1 MRGSYI
7 NPLLSLCVH
16 VAQNCVKLYFFGS
29 KIPIRLYTISEGPF
43 SCPKMSSHRTYSSSA
58 PKYDTQR
65 PGRTYASPTPES
77 YHGRQ
82 FVNAGAQ
89 EQYWNSRG
97 STEVWDPSKPL
108 SSVAARPDTYGLAHS
123 YHESTMEHE
132 YSDPYK
138 KRPNPYTARTKADYD
153 VYKRPSEGHGGIAE
167 EVRRYKDTPVGRKTS
182 PHDYH
187 RDNLIKG
194 KNLAKEGRDMANM

>member
-1 MRGSYI
+1 
-7 NPLLSLCVH
+7 
-16 VAQNCVKLYFFGS
+16 
-29 KIPIRLYTISEGPF
+29 
-43 SCPKMSSHRTYSSSA
+43 MSSRRTYSSSA
-58 PKYDTQR
+58 PKYETRR
-65 PGRTYASPTPES
+65 PGRTYASPPPES

-82 FVNAGAQ
+82 FKNAGAQ

-123 YHESTMEHE
+123 YHESTLEHE

-153 VYKRPSEGHGGIAE
+153 AYKRPSDGHGGIAE
-167 EVRRYKDTPVGRKTS
+167 EVRRYKDTPVGRKT
-182 PHDYH
+182 PPPPTTIIVTA
-187 RDNLIKG
+187 L
-194 KNLAKEGRDMANM
+194 